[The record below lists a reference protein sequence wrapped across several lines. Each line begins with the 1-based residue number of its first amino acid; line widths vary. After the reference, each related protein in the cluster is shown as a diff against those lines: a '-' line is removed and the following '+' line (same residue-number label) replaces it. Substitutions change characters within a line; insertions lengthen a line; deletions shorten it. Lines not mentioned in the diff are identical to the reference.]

1 MLKVSIFNRD
11 KVSLIKQD
19 GSRVDEIVSTVS
31 GSNLIVIK
39 GGKQIIDIGDLLV
52 RKLSNGAEETYQVVD
67 PKYYETTPGST
78 GPHYQLKVKKLGVPE
93 AAAAVQHIVYN
104 VSGNNSRV
112 NVGSVDNSTN
122 VIRVDEGV
130 SAQIEILRAEV
141 SSLGLTLEQQAE
153 SIEVLESVVD
163 QFKSGKPKR
172 SVVMALLNALPQAAT
187 IATATAKIAAL
198 L

>member
-1 MLKVSIFNRD
+1 MSIFNRD

>member
-1 MLKVSIFNRD
+1 MSIFNRD

-19 GSRVDEIVSTVS
+19 GSRVDEIASTVS
-31 GSNLIVIK
+31 GSDLIVIK

-67 PKYYETTPGST
+67 PKYYETTPGGA

-122 VIRVDEGV
+122 VVRVDEGV

-172 SVVMALLNALPQAAT
+172 SVVMALLGALPQAAT

>member
-1 MLKVSIFNRD
+1 MKVSIFNRD

>member
-1 MLKVSIFNRD
+1 MSIFNRD

-130 SAQIEILRAEV
+130 STQIEILRAEV

-153 SIEVLESVVD
+153 SIKVLESVVD